1 MNILHSKHCTRK
13 AGFTLLEL
21 VMGITL
27 IIIVSVF
34 VAVSIWDSVYSFR
47 LSAASASIL
56 HDIRLAQQLAMS
68 QNIWHGVEFSADPAN
83 EYHVYTT
90 NGTSDSDIPNP
101 ANRAAV
107 LFINIKNQYGVTISA
122 VDIGGGSKV
131 EFNPL
136 GRPYLD
142 MNGAPLALDG
152 SLTLSGGGKSKI
164 IQIFKGTGRAEI
176 L

>member
-1 MNILHSKHCTRK
+1 MSILRLKSCACRS
-13 AGFTLLEL
+13 GFTLLEL
-21 VMGITL
+21 IMGITL

-34 VAVSIWDSVYSFR
+34 VAVSIWDSVYTFR
-47 LSAASASIL
+47 LSAASANVL

-68 QNIWHGVEFSADPAN
+68 QNIWHGIEFSADPAN

-90 NGTSDSDIPNP
+90 NGASDSDIPNP

-107 LFINIKNQYGVTISA
+107 LFINIKNQFGVTISA
-122 VDIGGGSKV
+122 VDIGGGTKV

-136 GRPYLD
+136 GRPYTD
-142 MNGAPLALDG
+142 MNGDPLTLDG
-152 SLTLSGGGKSKI
+152 TLTLSGGGKSKV